1 MANPFQLIAEKLQ
14 ELGII
19 GFFLPWLI
27 TATIFWGL
35 LRKSKIFES
44 SVVNAILSLS
54 ASFFVF
60 SYLYTGATFDIGTAL
75 ATFVTQATVIIIVF
89 LFSLI
94 GASMFYPKFGDVL
107 TEKFKGTMVWVFIGL
122 FMGALFFTSGL
133 YVVLNNIPTPGIQ
146 SDVYTLVIILVA
158 LIVGMLILVGV
169 SRGMSGGE
177 K

>member
-27 TATIFWGL
+27 TAAIFWGL
-35 LRKSKIFES
+35 LRKSKMFES
-44 SVVNAILSLS
+44 PIVNAILSLS

-60 SYLYTGATFDIGTAL
+60 SYLYTASSFELGTAL

-133 YVVLNNIPTPGIQ
+133 YVVLNNIPTGGVQ
-146 SDVYTLVIILVA
+146 SDVYTLIIILVA

-169 SRGMSGGE
+169 SRGMGGGE

>member
-1 MANPFQLIAEKLQ
+1 MASPFQLIAENLQ

-35 LRKSKIFES
+35 LRKSKMFES
-44 SVVNAILSLS
+44 SIVNGILSLG

-60 SYLYTGATFDIGTAL
+60 SYLYTGTSFDFGTAL
-75 ATFVTQATVIIIVF
+75 SVFITQATVIIIVF
-89 LFSLI
+89 LFSLV
-94 GASMFYPKFGDVL
+94 GASMFYPKFDEVL

-133 YVVLNNIPTPGIQ
+133 YRVLDSFPTTGVQ
-146 SDVYTLVIILVA
+146 GDVTTIIMILVA
-158 LIVGMLILVGV
+158 LIIGVLILAGV
-169 SRGMSGGE
+169 SRTSGG